1 MNRRIER
8 INALLRQEVSNIL
21 ATQVKDH
28 RLSSLVSITHVKTS
42 SDLNSAR
49 VYVSVHGDQSTKK
62 TTLRGL
68 KSATHFIRRKIRNQ
82 MSIRTV
88 PSIYFYLDESL
99 ELGDEVL
106 KLLADSTTNT
116 NTPSES

>member
-8 INALLRQEVSNIL
+8 INALLRQEVSNVL
-21 ATQVKDH
+21 SHQVKDH
-28 RLSSLVSITHVKTS
+28 RLSSLVTITRVKTS

-62 TTLRGL
+62 TTLLGL
-68 KSATHFIRRKIRNQ
+68 KSATNFIRRKIRNQ
-82 MSIRTV
+82 ISIRTV

-116 NTPSES
+116 NTPSET